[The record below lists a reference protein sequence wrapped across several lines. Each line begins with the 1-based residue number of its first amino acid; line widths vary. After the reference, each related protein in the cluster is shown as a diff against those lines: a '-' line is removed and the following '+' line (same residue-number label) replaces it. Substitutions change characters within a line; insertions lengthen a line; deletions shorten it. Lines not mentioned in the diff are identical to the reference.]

1 VSRND
6 VGLLAVVSVD
16 CWNPYDVASRVVKTV
31 EIAEVS
37 VTNTVIGEEVGLEV
51 GVVMSDSMDEL

>member
-16 CWNPYDVASRVVKTV
+16 FWNPNDVASRVVKTV